1 MREGGAE
8 VDVSIGETDLMNAT
22 LAGAL
27 YTSAPAKMG
36 RSKTKGPEGRVS
48 APPVSIAKHLA

>member
-1 MREGGAE
+1 
-8 VDVSIGETDLMNAT
+8 MNAT
-22 LAGAL
+22 LVGAL

-36 RSKTKGPEGRVS
+36 ALKNKGPEGRVS